1 MTPEELATLRPGHVV
16 INDSGPTF
24 HIIERRK
31 DDDTGWW
38 MTDGSGLADRVAL
51 GDPWWTVASFIVSLF
66 RWKAEAKTVLS
77 TWEAVW
83 EALGKPGTLGDS
95 KAAAVLAEVTRLRDV
110 NAELRTDCAAWM
122 EAADTYRS
130 SRDASD
136 HRAEDLRAE
145 RDEANRRN
153 RLTIERNAEILAE
166 NERLTATLARVT
178 CPKRPGAQR

>member
-83 EALGKPGTLGDS
+83 EEAGCPGRLGDS
-95 KAAAVLAEVTRLRDV
+95 KAEAVLNLLGCRVCGATPR
-110 NAELRTDCAAWM
+110 ACA
-122 EAADTYRS
+122 S
-130 SRDASD
+130 SRVKCCPDCD
-136 HRAEDLRAE
+136 HRVL
-145 RDEANRRN
+145 
-153 RLTIERNAEILAE
+153 
-166 NERLTATLARVT
+166 
-178 CPKRPGAQR
+178 